1 MHHRDKLTN
10 FAAKIN
16 NKGLRIAV
24 NTRLLLKDK
33 LEGIGWVSY
42 EYLKRITE
50 AHPEHEFFFLFDRP
64 YSDEFIFSKNVTPI
78 VVSPPARHP
87 ILYYI
92 WFELMIPRVLRKIKA
107 DVFFSPDS
115 YLSLKTK
122 VKSVTIFHDLNFEHR
137 PKDVP
142 FLARKYYQFFFPK
155 YAKKAVKIISVSEY
169 TKKDTIDLY
178 GISPEKIEVVY
189 NGVNENFKPIPKE
202 EQKIIRKKYTN
213 GKPYFVFV
221 GAFNPRK
228 NLPNL
233 FKAYNHYQETVN
245 DDVQLVVIGEKMY
258 WTPEIEAVYKAMK
271 HKDKIV
277 FTGRLP
283 MSELVEVVG
292 SAMIMTYVSFF
303 EGFGIPIVEGFRAGI
318 PVITSNTSSMPEVA
332 GDAAYIVDPWKVE
345 EIAQAMIE
353 LRQNPDLR
361 QEYIRK
367 GNTRKNDFSWDRG
380 AEKVWKII
388 EQTGTE

>member
-178 GISPEKIEVVY
+178 DISPEKIEVVY

-202 EQKIIRKKYTN
+202 EQEIIRKKYTN

-233 FKAYNHYQETVN
+233 FKAYDHYQETVN

-271 HKDKIV
+271 HKDKVV

-361 QEYIRK
+361 KEYVCK

>member
-24 NTRLLLKDK
+24 NTRLLLKNK

-64 YSDEFIFSKNVTPI
+64 YSDEFIFSNNVTPI

-142 FLARKYYQFFFPK
+142 FLARKYYQYFFPK
-155 YAKKAVKIISVSEY
+155 YAHKADKIISVSGY
-169 TKKDTIDLY
+169 TKQDIIDLY
-178 GISPEKIEVVY
+178 DISPDKIEVIY
-189 NGVNENFKPIPKE
+189 NGVNENFRPIPQE
-202 EQKIIRKKYTN
+202 EQEVIREKYTD

-233 FKAYNHYQETVN
+233 FKAYDQYQEEVN

-271 HKDKIV
+271 HKDKVV

-332 GDAAYIVDPWKVE
+332 GGAAYIVDPRKVE
-345 EIAQAMIE
+345 EITKAMIE
-353 LRQNPDLR
+353 LRNNPDLR
-361 QEYIRK
+361 NEYVRK
-367 GNTRKNDFSWDRG
+367 GNIRKNDFSWDKG
-380 AEKVWKII
+380 ADKVWEII
-388 EQTGTE
+388 ERLCSK